1 MTTII
6 AFDNT
11 NPPPPPYHHH
21 HNQDAFIGFGGNQIR
36 ERVKKG
42 AKWFVSSFYDLI
54 EELEQ
59 GDDDDDDDDE
69 LEQN

>member
-1 MTTII
+1 MLTFLT
-6 AFDNT
+6 FS
-11 NPPPPPYHHH
+11 YHFY
-21 HNQDAFIGFGGNQIR
+21 QDAFIGFGGNQIR

-59 GDDDDDDDDE
+59 GDDD